1 VNVRILIRPAADRDL
16 DAQADYIAASSG
28 DEAALRFYRAAEQ
41 TFRLIAA
48 RPAIGRRSWY
58 RNPLL
63 AETRMFRMRGFR
75 KHLVFYRPLSN
86 GAEIVR
92 VIHGARDLE
101 RLFEE

>member
-1 VNVRILIRPAADRDL
+1 
-16 DAQADYIAASSG
+16 
-28 DEAALRFYRAAEQ
+28 
-41 TFRLIAA
+41 
-48 RPAIGRRSWY
+48 
-58 RNPLL
+58 
-63 AETRMFRMRGFR
+63 MFRMRGFR